1 MKWFIHDKDLL
12 NGSGYGCVP
21 QNANN
26 LATYRGHV
34 LLSFEANSPA
44 EAIERLY
51 AFEHS
56 RGKR

>member
-12 NGSGYGCVP
+12 NGSGYGCVQ
-21 QNANN
+21 QNAKS
-26 LATYRGHV
+26 LAQYKGHI